1 MEYIIIG
8 MLFVIVLIFTMLIF
22 SNRKLKK
29 ELKVLKEALAAKDT
43 AVSDLEA
50 SSVAVKEVIDDSSS
64 HNEVME
70 LLVAGES
77 RENISKKLGIPEN
90 KIDLIIKFD
99 KIKKEKHI

>member
-1 MEYIIIG
+1 MEYIIMG
-8 MLFVIVLIFTMLIF
+8 MLFVIVLIFIMLIF

-29 ELKVLKEALAAKDT
+29 EVKVLKEALAAKDT

-50 SSVAVKEVIDDSSS
+50 SRVAVKEVIDDSSS

>member
-1 MEYIIIG
+1 MEYIIMG
-8 MLFVIVLIFTMLIF
+8 MLFVIVLIFIMLIF

-29 ELKVLKEALAAKDT
+29 EVKVLKEALASKDT

-50 SSVAVKEVIDDSSS
+50 SRVAVKEVIDDSSS